1 MSFSEVNMALYP
13 YQERVKALLLSGK
26 SVILQAPTG
35 SGKTRSALAPY
46 IEAFFDQPPEAFPRK
61 CIYSVPMRVLANQFF
76 AEYTELT
83 ASYYRRT
90 HQEMRTG
97 IQTGEHAQDPR
108 FRGDLIFTTIDQ
120 SLSSA
125 LGVPYSQSTGMA
137 NLNAGAF
144 YSSYLVFD
152 EFHLFPLSDETGAQG
167 ALTTT
172 LQLLMQMK
180 NIVPF
185 VLMTAT
191 FSSTMLNELAALLDA
206 EIVQVSREEYAEI
219 AAGQAERMRSRRYF
233 VHGMPLAVQPILVNH
248 QKRTLVI
255 CNQVKRAQELCDELR
270 QVLKGS
276 NTRVELLH
284 SRFLPMDRQRKEQFI
299 RREFGKDR
307 SQYEVDSLIVVATQV
322 IEVGLDITCERL
334 HTEIAPA
341 NAIFQRAGRC
351 ARYPGEQGEV
361 HLYAVPQRERSD
373 GITYPDFLPYPKTV
387 CESTWQSFTTRHE
400 QTLDFVDEQQ
410 IIDEVHTESDRQ
422 LLAAMQR
429 QSSMLWT
436 DIFAAMQ
443 EGAREQRANLIRR
456 VDNIN
461 VLAAE
466 SPAAIGNPFRAQSFG
481 LYRGTVK
488 GLLKTLAEYAQDWQ
502 PTDDINPW
510 LMQFPI
516 ANTPNPDDPTEPV
529 TFAWHEVTDESLL
542 DGTAIVA
549 INSAFC
555 AYDDDVGFRI
565 VPPTEGGWVPDSS
578 EDKPRNSQ
586 DGYSYQRES
595 YADHIR
601 TMLMVYRRDFAAGYG
616 YLARQLTARW
626 NLPPKGLDRAI
637 QAAIAFH
644 DLAKMDIRWQR
655 WVRLYQQAID
665 DPIADKNYMAVHTH
679 WSPAFPHHRD
689 AKRLADR
696 QCKRPPHAGESAV
709 AGARLI
715 AEVCARH
722 DGLTRA
728 VITAITRHHSA
739 QAQSFQPYELHP
751 AATQALT
758 EALAF
763 SDLGAL
769 QSTLL
774 TQAPA
779 IRLEDILV
787 EGKNFEGLLLYFL
800 IVRVLRL
807 CDGLSQEE

>member
-1 MSFSEVNMALYP
+1 MQLYDFQVRVARAL
-13 YQERVKALLLSGK
+13 RKGH

-35 SGKTRSALAPY
+35 SGKYLAAIWPFLEAWDRNQPAL
-46 IEAFFDQPPEAFPRK
+46 FPRK
-61 CIYSVPMRVLANQFF
+61 CIYSVPMRVLANQFVEE
-76 AEYTELT
+76 A
-83 ASYYRRT
+83 RRLIDEDL
-90 HQEMRTG
+90 QIAQPPN
-97 IQTGEHAQDPR
+97 IQIHTGEHAQDSR
-108 FRGDLIFTTIDQ
+108 FLGDLIFTTIDQ

-137 NLNAGAF
+137 NINAGAF

-152 EFHLFPLSDETGAQG
+152 EFHLFPLSDETGAHG

-172 LQLLMQMK
+172 LQLLMQLK

-191 FSSTMLNELAALLDA
+191 FSSTMLQELAHLLNA
-206 EIVQVSREEYAEI
+206 EIVQVDRQEYAQI

-233 VHGMPLAVQPILVNH
+233 VHETPLAVQPILANH

-255 CNQVKRAQELCDELR
+255 CNQVKRAQELCKELR
-270 QVLKGS
+270 QVLKDS

-284 SRFLPMDRQRKEQFI
+284 SRFLPIDRQRKEQFI

-322 IEVGLDITCERL
+322 IEVGLDITCEVL

-373 GITYPDFLPYPKTV
+373 GVVYPDYLPYPKTL
-387 CESTWQSFTTRHE
+387 CENTWQSFTTRHG

-429 QSSMLWT
+429 QSGMLWA

-443 EGAREQRANLIRR
+443 ESAREQRANLIRR

-461 VLAAE
+461 VVAAKT
-466 SPAAIGNPFRAQSFG
+466 PAGIENPFRAQSFG

-502 PTDDINPW
+502 PADDIEPW

-516 ANTPNPDDPTEPV
+516 ANAPNPDDPTEPI
-529 TFAWHEVTDESLL
+529 TFSWREVTDESLL
-542 DGTAIVA
+542 DGTAIVV

-555 AYDDDVGFRI
+555 AYDEDMGFRI
-565 VPPTEGGWVPDSS
+565 VPPAEGGWASDLG

-586 DGYSYQRES
+586 GGYSYQLES

-601 TMLMVYRRDFAAGYG
+601 TMLMVYRRDFAAGYS

-626 NLPPKGLDRAI
+626 NLPPNGLDRAI
-637 QAAIAFH
+637 QAAIVFH
-644 DLAKMDIRWQR
+644 DLAKMDTRWQR
-655 WVRLYQQAID
+655 WVRLYQQAIGAPID
-665 DPIADKNYMAVHTH
+665 DKGYMAVHTH
-679 WSPAFPHHRD
+679 WSPAFPHHKD

-715 AEVCARH
+715 AEVCARY

-739 QAQSFQPYELHP
+739 QAQSFQSYELHP
-751 AATQALT
+751 AAAQALT

-774 TQAPA
+774 TPAPA

-787 EGKNFEGLLLYFL
+787 KRNFEELMLYFL